1 MTLSSARDGLGY
13 LLATSLDHGI
23 FPALAI
29 TFSFFLVR
37 LLLRNYWL
45 SVAVTGIL
53 VLLVNLGGEN
63 FGVEMPFVVLTTAVV
78 MFALVRLGIL
88 AVAVATFISNLWTS
102 FPITVNFSQW
112 YSAQSLFMFAVFLRA
127 LFYGFRVALGNKPLL
142 SET

>member
-1 MTLSSARDGLGY
+1 MGY
-13 LLATSLDHGI
+13 LLSTSLSNGI

-53 VLLVNLGGEN
+53 VLLTSLGGEN

-78 MFALVRLGIL
+78 MFALVRLGIF
-88 AVAVATFISNLWTS
+88 AVAVGMFVSSLWTS
-102 FPITVNFSQW
+102 WPITFDFSQW
-112 YSAQSLFMFAVFLRA
+112 YSAQSLFMFAVFLA
-127 LFYGFRVALGNKPLL
+127 LVFYGFRVALGNKPLL